1 MEQTPRENETQYA
14 GEEAKKR
21 GMLAEL
27 FIRLVKEKP
36 LGTVGLVIVIALFV
50 TGIFADLAY
59 FGFPDIG
66 LAPYGFNEINLSHRL
81 DGPSGEHILGADNLG
96 RDMLSRVIFGA
107 RISMYVGL
115 GAIILSVGE
124 ATIIGIICGFFGG
137 KVDII
142 IQRFVDAWMCFPML
156 FILLTAMAIL
166 SGLMHPVILMILVLG
181 LASGIGAS
189 RLIRSAVIAIKSNM
203 YVEAAKAIGS
213 PASRTL
219 VRHILPNVMPP
230 IIIMLSI
237 GMGGVIMAEASL
249 SFLGFG
255 LPPPTPSWGGM
266 LSGSGRTHMIRAPW
280 MMLWPGI
287 ALALVVYGI
296 NMFGDGVRD
305 LLDPRL
311 RGGLGRYSGVEKQ
324 RAKLAKKATQS

>member
-1 MEQTPRENETQYA
+1 
-14 GEEAKKR
+14 
-21 GMLAEL
+21 
-27 FIRLVKEKP
+27 
-36 LGTVGLVIVIALFV
+36 
-50 TGIFADLAY
+50 
-59 FGFPDIG
+59 
-66 LAPYGFNEINLSHRL
+66 
-81 DGPSGEHILGADNLG
+81 
-96 RDMLSRVIFGA
+96 
-107 RISMYVGL
+107 MYVGL
-115 GAIILSVGE
+115 GAILLSVGE
-124 ATIIGIICGFFGG
+124 ATLIGIVSGFFGG

-166 SGLMHPVILMILVLG
+166 SGVMHPVLLMILVLG

-189 RLIRSAVIAIKSNM
+189 RLIRSAVIAIKMNV

-213 PASRTL
+213 PATRTL
-219 VRHILPNVMPP
+219 WKHILPNVMPP

-287 ALALVVYGI
+287 ALAAVVYGI

-311 RGGLGRYSGVEKQ
+311 RGGLGRYSGVEKK
-324 RAKLAKKATQS
+324 RSKLRSKASQS

>member
-1 MEQTPRENETQYA
+1 MEQTPREDETQYA

-21 GMLAEL
+21 GMLGEL

-213 PASRTL
+213 PAQRTL

-311 RGGLGRYSGVEKQ
+311 RGGLGRYSGLQKQ
-324 RAKLAKKATQS
+324 RAKLAKKAGQS